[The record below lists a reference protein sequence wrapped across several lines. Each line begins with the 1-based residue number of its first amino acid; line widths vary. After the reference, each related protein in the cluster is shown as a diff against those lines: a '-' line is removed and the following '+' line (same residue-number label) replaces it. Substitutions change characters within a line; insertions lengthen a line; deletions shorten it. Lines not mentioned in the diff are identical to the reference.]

1 MPSLARSNTISS
13 ENIADFNDAL
23 NTLRG
28 SLSYLY
34 SNTAGDRYWYD
45 TRPTLRK
52 TAQDRATQ
60 MAESDVEYEI
70 ETRLRKLRKEE
81 PFAGLHICPAS
92 SLDVTDEQA
101 VRLVILRT
109 DAVYRVNNEKSP
121 AIEVAT
127 DILNNRGTSPRIYRN
142 MLAFIAPDQE
152 LMQSLKVAVREFLA
166 WKSILDDKEVLNLDV
181 AQNKEVDNN
190 IRRSTET
197 VEVRIKE
204 TYCWLLAPY
213 IDRAVDMRTI
223 QWESDRISGGTD
235 SIVSK
240 ASRCMQQQEQLITK
254 WAPALLLMELDDILW
269 KESNFIQIK
278 KLWEYLCTYCYL
290 PRLADY
296 SVLEDAIQKG
306 VNSSEYFA
314 LAAGY
319 SNERY
324 IDLKFDEYVDSIQTS
339 DYLVKKLPAL
349 EQIAADHRKAS
360 EQSTT
365 QGNVAPLNPDVG
377 HFEGTGV
384 QTPNNSG
391 MSDATEPATGVMPS
405 KPQNTRFFMS
415 ATLDNTRINRDV
427 QRLVEEVINH
437 LINTDGCNV
446 EVTLEVNAV
455 AADGLP
461 TPIVRTITENCK
473 TLKVKNFGVDN

>member
-1 MPSLARSNTISS
+1 
-13 ENIADFNDAL
+13 
-23 NTLRG
+23 
-28 SLSYLY
+28 
-34 SNTAGDRYWYD
+34 
-45 TRPTLRK
+45 
-52 TAQDRATQ
+52 
-60 MAESDVEYEI
+60 
-70 ETRLRKLRKEE
+70 
-81 PFAGLHICPAS
+81 
-92 SLDVTDEQA
+92 
-101 VRLVILRT
+101 
-109 DAVYRVNNEKSP
+109 
-121 AIEVAT
+121 
-127 DILNNRGTSPRIYRN
+127 
-142 MLAFIAPDQE
+142 
-152 LMQSLKVAVREFLA
+152 
-166 WKSILDDKEVLNLDV
+166 
-181 AQNKEVDNN
+181 
-190 IRRSTET
+190 
-197 VEVRIKE
+197 
-204 TYCWLLAPY
+204 
-213 IDRAVDMRTI
+213 
-223 QWESDRISGGTD
+223 
-235 SIVSK
+235 
-240 ASRCMQQQEQLITK
+240 MQQQEQLITK